1 MKTIPNRRQ
10 RRFIHNEMKS
20 KGKLVRVHRILRNRE
35 FNKLAEELIEWGF
48 ILNPSESFESIVIIN
63 GIESIT
69 RSSVIGKKDDS
80 WSIFISPTV
89 FGVEIC
95 QIKLDRTLKGN
106 GLGGE
111 MLNFLLYKM
120 WKAEISSVT
129 LCPTPIERDD
139 WKSFSCNEDLLVK
152 FYEKRGFE
160 FDSTGVR
167 MKMNWEKFE
176 VYVKTNQIIENLD
189 FERILNPRGRMSLM
203 AA

>member
-1 MKTIPNRRQ
+1 MISSFFEKRFRSHLSLQKRR
-10 RRFIHNEMKS
+10 
-20 KGKLVRVHRILRNRE
+20 KLLILRNRE

-95 QIKLDRTLKGN
+95 QIKLDRKLRGK

-129 LCPTPIERDD
+129 LCPIPIEKDD

-160 FDSTGVR
+160 FDDLKVK

-176 VYVKTNQIIENLD
+176 VYLKTNQIIENLD

>member
-129 LCPTPIERDD
+129 LCPIPIEKDD

-160 FDSTGVR
+160 FDDLKVK
-167 MKMNWEKFE
+167 MKMNWDKFE
-176 VYVKTNQIIENLD
+176 IYVKTNQVIENLD

>member
-1 MKTIPNRRQ
+1 MNRQQ

-20 KGKLVRVHRILRNRE
+20 EGKLGKVQRILRNRE
-35 FNKLAEELIEWGF
+35 FNKLAETLTEWGF
-48 ILNPSESFESIVIIN
+48 VFDPKESYKSRVIIN
-63 GIESIT
+63 GIESIK
-69 RSSVIGKKDDS
+69 SSSAIVKKDDS
-80 WSIFISPTV
+80 WSIFITPTV

-95 QIKLDRTLKGN
+95 EIKIDRAIKGK

-120 WKAEISSVT
+120 WEAEISSVI
-129 LCPTPIERDD
+129 LYPISIDRED
-139 WKSFSCNEDLLVK
+139 WTSFSSNKDLLIK

-176 VYVKTNQIIENLD
+176 IYVENNQIIESLD
-189 FERILNPRGRMSLM
+189 FERILNPRGNMVLM

>member
-1 MKTIPNRRQ
+1 MKTILNRRQ

-20 KGKLVRVHRILRNRE
+20 EGKLGKVQRILRNRE
-35 FNKLAEELIEWGF
+35 FNKLAEVLTEWGF
-48 ILNPSESFESIVIIN
+48 FFNPKEFYKSTVRANGFESIIL
-63 GIESIT
+63 
-69 RSSVIGKKDDS
+69 SSFIGKKDES
-80 WSIFISPTV
+80 WSIVITPTV
-89 FGVEIC
+89 FGVEISE
-95 QIKLDRTLKGN
+95 IKIDRTLRGK

-120 WKAEISSVT
+120 WEAEISSVI
-129 LCPTPIERDD
+129 LYPISIDRED
-139 WKSFSCNEDLLVK
+139 WTSFSSNKDLLIK

-176 VYVKTNQIIENLD
+176 IYVENNQIIETLD
-189 FERILNPRGRMSLM
+189 FERILNPRGNMVLM